1 MVILGVDPG
10 FRLTGYGIVKKEGQ
24 RAFLLDQ
31 GALRLNPQK
40 HLSERVFL
48 FHEFMSEKISA
59 YNVQVICLETPF
71 MGKNAQNFLKLGYL
85 RGILYLLAERHKLTL
100 IELAPTEIKMS
111 LTGFGFASKEQVAD
125 VILRLF
131 PGMRMPDKLDV
142 TDAVAIA
149 VCGLWRT
156 HQPARPERARA
167 LSRASRRV

>member
-10 FRLTGYGIVKKEGQ
+10 FRITGYGIIKKDGQ
-24 RAFLLDQ
+24 KAYLLDQ

-48 FHEFMSEKISA
+48 FHEFMTEKILA
-59 YNVQVICLETPF
+59 HQVQAICLETPF

-85 RGILYLLAERHKLTL
+85 RGILYLLAAKHKLALT
-100 IELAPTEIKMS
+100 ELAPTEIKMS

-125 VILRLF
+125 VVLRLF
-131 PGMRMPDKLDV
+131 PGMQMPDKLDI

-149 VCGLWRT
+149 VCGLWKT
-156 HQPARPERARA
+156 NQPVHS
-167 LSRASRRV
+167 LRV